1 MSYPDKNRIVE
12 YFCRIFTNFVLS
24 KKFECHVCIYNVLGY
39 KYSQKKSRCII
50 LSLYRRYTP
59 SIIVSCDT
67 AWFDSHIYFWALHY
81 FASLG
86 VQDPVWCQAA
96 ITTTYQARHGLWYI
110 ANIMIVN
117 IAWGGWQ
124 NNRHAGREGFHYGT
138 FGVIFDRHLRGS
150 KYQPDRAKSRTV
162 ELQLPQTQII
172 QVSWQDLRPDQHDSH
187 VLTFLTYNSAYSQA
201 KKCIIMI
208 RGAGSKKNSVYFVQG
223 SDILN
228 NQDDLLLS
236 ITQ

>member
-1 MSYPDKNRIVE
+1 MSYPDRSDKNKIVE
-12 YFCRIFTNFVLS
+12 YFCKIFTNFVLS

-150 KYQPDRAKSRTV
+150 KYQPDRAKSRGRCWTPTSRNPDHSSLV
-162 ELQLPQTQII
+162 TGLETWPTWLTCTNIFNLQFCLFSGQEMYNYDKG
-172 QVSWQDLRPDQHDSH
+172 SW
-187 VLTFLTYNSAYSQA
+187 
-201 KKCIIMI
+201 K
-208 RGAGSKKNSVYFVQG
+208 
-223 SDILN
+223 
-228 NQDDLLLS
+228 
-236 ITQ
+236 